1 MMFSRMISIELD
13 EKGKQRKDILVV
25 EVGCAKLGKS
35 EQVCIS
41 AIRTRGGGE
50 FSRHT
55 LKHNG

>member
-1 MMFSRMISIELD
+1 MMVSGMISIELD
-13 EKGKQRKDILVV
+13 EKGKQRQDISVI
-25 EVGCAKLGKS
+25 EVGCAKLDKS

-50 FSRHT
+50 FFSHT